1 MSDIA
6 PYICSCIKRGI
17 VEKKLKIIILALVA
31 FLVISVF
38 IIFALQSSKSAL
50 MREYISTRQRLT
62 QQNEELN
69 NRLNTVVTEN
79 RGLQGRLEAIQRD
92 LEGVSSERDKLAR
105 NYELVNKEREELLE
119 RLKVYAQ
126 LQKDLETSKDENKT
140 LKSQVNSLERY
151 KLNLE
156 TELNKLRRENEDL
169 KQKFVEA
176 ESKTTSVSEVGS
188 IDLPPIVIS
197 PQVSSDIGLS
207 SSLKGKILSVNS
219 EYNFVVVDLGR
230 SNGLKEGMV
239 FEVLR
244 EGRLLGKVEVIQ
256 AREKIA
262 ACDIIQADSPFKAGD
277 FIRY

>member
-1 MSDIA
+1 
-6 PYICSCIKRGI
+6 
-17 VEKKLKIIILALVA
+17 
-31 FLVISVF
+31 
-38 IIFALQSSKSAL
+38 
-50 MREYISTRQRLT
+50 
-62 QQNEELN
+62 
-69 NRLNTVVTEN
+69 
-79 RGLQGRLEAIQRD
+79 
-92 LEGVSSERDKLAR
+92 
-105 NYELVNKEREELLE
+105 LVNKEREELLE